1 MSRLLHSEHPIVINS
16 ELARIVGLNEAIVM
30 QQLNYWIKGTVS
42 GVEKDGMRWIYNS
55 HAEWVKQFP
64 FWSVDTVK
72 RTFSSLKKQNLVLV
86 EQLSKDRHNRT
97 NYYTIN
103 ILRLAEIEA
112 ETRVNID
119 QGILPSCNS
128 AVCPDHEG
136 ILPPSKRAACPVVH
150 TEITTETTP
159 EIIPAEAKATAAQ
172 KSVAVIKPM
181 VIEAG
186 GKQFEIP
193 GELKY
198 PGAGTK
204 SHRTWINY
212 AIRYNNRYGTWP
224 LWNRMTAGVVT
235 SFIGR
240 VGEEVAPR
248 VAAFYLTVNDA
259 YVVKQMHPFRLLL
272 SGAETYH
279 TQYVTNTSMTGT
291 RARQIDQTQSNFDAV
306 DEAMKLLEAREVKHA
321 NA

>member
-1 MSRLLHSEHPIVINS
+1 MSMLLMVK
-16 ELARIVGLNEAIVM
+16 AMQTKVGNPLR
-30 QQLNYWIKGTVS
+30 K
-42 GVEKDGMRWIYNS
+42 
-55 HAEWVKQFP
+55 
-64 FWSVDTVK
+64 
-72 RTFSSLKKQNLVLV
+72 LVLIKLADNANDAGECWPSYRHISDQCEIGHSTV
-86 EQLSKDRHNRT
+86 RKHIQALAKQGLLTIENRKGALGNTSNLYRLTLDNPMPLESKGVPPNSTPMPPDSIGELPDSIAPMPPDSTRT
-97 NYYTIN
+97 SHSFESVNEPVNETI
-103 ILRLAEIEA
+103 
-112 ETRVNID
+112 
-119 QGILPSCNS
+119 
-128 AVCPDHEG
+128 DHAPCRELG
-136 ILPPSKRAACPVVH
+136 QVK
-150 TEITTETTP
+150 
-159 EIIPAEAKATAAQ
+159 
-172 KSVAVIKPM
+172 VIKPM

-193 GELKY
+193 GDLKY

>member
-1 MSRLLHSEHPIVINS
+1 MSNRVTKESGNFSMIPNELLNSVTVSLAAKGLYAFMYGKPSNWNFTIRSMAKQLKEGETAVGTALVELKNTGWVSYTKHQDGTGVYHLSWTQTADQLPKPEIPNLGKPNQGFTKKGKPQRINKTEALERKIDNKTDDCAGDFEPVEIDQDS
-16 ELARIVGLNEAIVM
+16 TEAIA
-30 QQLNYWIKGTVS
+30 TV
-42 GVEKDGMRWIYNS
+42 
-55 HAEWVKQFP
+55 AP
-64 FWSVDTVK
+64 
-72 RTFSSLKKQNLVLV
+72 
-86 EQLSKDRHNRT
+86 
-97 NYYTIN
+97 
-103 ILRLAEIEA
+103 
-112 ETRVNID
+112 
-119 QGILPSCNS
+119 
-128 AVCPDHEG
+128 
-136 ILPPSKRAACPVVH
+136 
-150 TEITTETTP
+150 
-159 EIIPAEAKATAAQ
+159 
-172 KSVAVIKPM
+172 KSVAVVKPM
-181 VIEAG
+181 IIESS
-186 GKQFEIP
+186 GKQFTIP

>member
-1 MSRLLHSEHPIVINS
+1 MSNRVTKEVGNFSMIPNELLNS
-16 ELARIVGLNEAIVM
+16 A
-30 QQLNYWIKGTVS
+30 TVS
-42 GVEKDGMRWIYNS
+42 LGAKGLYAFMYGKPANWNFTIRS
-55 HAEWVKQFP
+55 MAKQ
-64 FWSVDTVK
+64 
-72 RTFSSLKKQNLVLV
+72 LKEGETAVGTALV
-86 EQLSKDRHNRT
+86 ELKNTGWVS
-97 NYYTIN
+97 YTKHQDGTGVYH
-103 ILRLAEIEA
+103 LAWTQLAEQTPKPENPNLGEPNQGFTKKGKPQRINKKEPLVRKIDNKTDNSSVGA
-112 ETRVNID
+112 EQVLID
-119 QGILPSCNS
+119 QES
-128 AVCPDHEG
+128 
-136 ILPPSKRAACPVVH
+136 
-150 TEITTETTP
+150 T
-159 EIIPAEAKATAAQ
+159 EAKATAAQ

-193 GELKY
+193 GDLKY

-240 VGEEVAPR
+240 VGEEIAPR

-259 YVVKQMHPFRLLL
+259 YVVKQMHPFKLLL

-291 RARQIDQTQSNFDAV
+291 RARQIDQTQSNYDAV
-306 DEAMKLLEAREVKHA
+306 DEAMRLLKSQEVNHE